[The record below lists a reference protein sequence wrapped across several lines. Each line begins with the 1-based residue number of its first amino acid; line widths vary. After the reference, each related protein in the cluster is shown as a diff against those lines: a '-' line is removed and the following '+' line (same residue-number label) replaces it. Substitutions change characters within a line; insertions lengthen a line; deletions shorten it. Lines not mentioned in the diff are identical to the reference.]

1 MNNKKKIILSVL
13 VALLSLVLVI
23 GVTYA
28 FFSYTITGERN
39 KIITGQIY
47 LNYTGENGIDLQDKF
62 PETYER
68 AMERD
73 DNIFTFQING
83 KNTSNYD
90 LYYKIKLDY
99 GDPIGTKTR
108 IDDEDVKI
116 YLSRNGE
123 PVIDGVSFEDFNDR
137 TVLVEK
143 IDAGTTEDQTIN
155 YTLRMWFSD
164 DITISDTDV
173 NADYTTSEWQNSFA
187 NVRVNVVGQAG
198 DASFVELLSTE
209 IEEQYADALTEAD
222 TYGNRYISG
231 TGDETEAV
239 AQFNSNKQIVDDQKA
254 TINKLN
260 AYKSQG
266 AKAKRLANE
275 PQVISNNYVKF
286 SGLMWRVVGIN
297 SDGTIRLI
305 TESPMTHK
313 PWDSGSNVDYSTSE
327 IRSWLNTEFLSTLNE
342 DLIATSTFNYTQMS
356 SSYEIGETKTLQD
369 QVGLLSIF
377 DYIGVTNADL
387 ASGEVGL
394 MNNNYL
400 INGMNW
406 WTMTGA
412 SEGANVWGIYD
423 VGSANGLIG
432 ADANGVRPIVNLKS
446 DTKVVEGDGSKE
458 NPYVILGEESRGGDK
473 YNKYLEARLSNLAE
487 ADINGNRYV
496 TGLVE
501 NNYVWYSGKL
511 WRVVALNS
519 DGTVKLVTQNS
530 ITALAWDVNNSNN
543 YSTSQVRHWLNNEF
557 IKTLHNN
564 GQLVDESKWDYGY
577 GIATDK
583 VGLLTFNDY
592 FATGGFYSTNITPTY
607 LNIGYLW
614 WVMTPYT
621 VDSNNT
627 DVFYI
632 YENYAYNINAG
643 YAVGIRPSIN
653 LKSGIRIAGGDG
665 SVSNPYRIEG
675 DKEVGVNSEL
685 LNNRISG
692 EYIKFNNTLYR
703 IVGTETINNQKLTK
717 ITMADYSVNNNTIDT
732 SESFGNPLFNDTVG
746 IGLYLKNWYEGSGVD
761 GTSRKMIATK
771 EDGVLWYQGTGAS
784 IFDYTQTKA
793 GEAVSATIGLPTY
806 GEMFSSQFGVSNYD
820 SLVTFLLSR
829 GSTGS
834 LILVIGANC
843 NVNRM
848 NSSRA
853 FGVRPS
859 MYLKSTIKLGD
870 VDGDGSVGNG
880 TIKYPYEL
888 VME

>member
-458 NPYVILGEESRGGDK
+458 NPYVILGEESRGG
-473 YNKYLEARLSNLAE
+473 
-487 ADINGNRYV
+487 INII
-496 TGLVE
+496 
-501 NNYVWYSGKL
+501 
-511 WRVVALNS
+511 
-519 DGTVKLVTQNS
+519 S
-530 ITALAWDVNNSNN
+530 I
-543 YSTSQVRHWLNNEF
+543 
-557 IKTLHNN
+557 
-564 GQLVDESKWDYGY
+564 
-577 GIATDK
+577 
-583 VGLLTFNDY
+583 
-592 FATGGFYSTNITPTY
+592 
-607 LNIGYLW
+607 
-614 WVMTPYT
+614 
-621 VDSNNT
+621 
-627 DVFYI
+627 
-632 YENYAYNINAG
+632 
-643 YAVGIRPSIN
+643 
-653 LKSGIRIAGGDG
+653 
-665 SVSNPYRIEG
+665 
-675 DKEVGVNSEL
+675 
-685 LNNRISG
+685 
-692 EYIKFNNTLYR
+692 
-703 IVGTETINNQKLTK
+703 
-717 ITMADYSVNNNTIDT
+717 
-732 SESFGNPLFNDTVG
+732 
-746 IGLYLKNWYEGSGVD
+746 
-761 GTSRKMIATK
+761 
-771 EDGVLWYQGTGAS
+771 
-784 IFDYTQTKA
+784 
-793 GEAVSATIGLPTY
+793 
-806 GEMFSSQFGVSNYD
+806 
-820 SLVTFLLSR
+820 
-829 GSTGS
+829 
-834 LILVIGANC
+834 
-843 NVNRM
+843 
-848 NSSRA
+848 
-853 FGVRPS
+853 
-859 MYLKSTIKLGD
+859 
-870 VDGDGSVGNG
+870 
-880 TIKYPYEL
+880 
-888 VME
+888 